1 MLLSDTRFPQC
12 SGPQQNALTN
22 RELQVLSLVAQG
34 LTDNGIAHGPG
45 ISKHTVA
52 FHLRNLR
59 RKLNATSRVE
69 AVTRARL
76 AGYDV

>member
-1 MLLSDTRFPQC
+1 M
-12 SGPQQNALTN
+12 
-22 RELQVLSLVAQG
+22 SLVAQG
-34 LTDNGIAHGPG
+34 LTDKGIAHALG

-59 RKLNATSRVE
+59 RKLDAASRVE